1 MADAFAIYNE
11 GFNAGLKPDPLMNI
25 SEWADKY
32 RILSQKASA
41 EPGKWRTSRTPYL
54 KEIMDCLSPYSGIEK
69 VVFMKG
75 AQIGGTEV
83 GNNFLG
89 YIVHLSPGPV
99 MLVMPTVDGAKRT
112 SKTRIDPMFAAI
124 PELKGVISDRRSKDA
139 SNTTLMKEFQ
149 GGVLVL
155 TGANSAIGLRSMPVR
170 YIFLDEI
177 DAYKGDV
184 EGEGDPV
191 NLAIKRTST
200 FNRRKIFMVSTPTI
214 QGVSRIEYEY
224 EQSDQRHYMVPCP
237 YCNKRQSLKWKQIH
251 FENDD
256 PATATYV
263 CEHCGAIIE
272 EHLKTWMLENGIWEK
287 SNPKSNVAGFH
298 LSSLYSPV
306 GWFSWA
312 DAVKQFLDAKNKDN
326 LLKVWVNTVLG
337 ETWLEKGEAPEWQIL
352 FDKREDYQQEIVPS
366 GGLFLTAGADV
377 QKDRIEC
384 EVVAWGRNK
393 ESWSVG
399 YFIINGDTAREEVW
413 NELSEFSKRYFE
425 HSSGVMLPISRFAID
440 SGFATQQVYNWV
452 RKQPI
457 NFAMAI
463 KGTDSGVTPLGLPTR
478 VDLNINGKRLRRGAK
493 VWSVGTSILKSE
505 LYQFLRLTQ
514 NEDESYPAGYCHFP
528 KYDSEYFKQ
537 LTAEQLVTKMVRGY
551 QKREWQK
558 TRERNEALDCRVYA
572 RAASISFG
580 IEQFTETKWRNLE
593 KALIPESKEK
603 VNSATKKKTKLDI
616 LPKIVKAQDPYL

>member
-112 SKTRIDPMFAAI
+112 SKTRIDPMFEAI

-256 PATATYV
+256 PATATYI

-287 SNPKSNVAGFH
+287 TNPKSIVAGFH

-352 FDKREDYQQEIVPS
+352 FDKREDYQQEIVPC

-603 VNSATKKKTKLDI
+603 VNSATKKKPKLDI

>member
-1 MADAFAIYNE
+1 MADAFVIYNE
-11 GFNAGLKPDPLMNI
+11 GFNAGLKPYPLMNI

-384 EVVAWGRNK
+384 EVVAWGKNK

-478 VDLNINGKRLRRGAK
+478 VDLNINGKKLRRGAK

-603 VNSATKKKTKLDI
+603 VKLPAKKKTKLDI

>member
-1 MADAFAIYNE
+1 MADAFVIYNE

-603 VNSATKKKTKLDI
+603 VNSTTKKKPKLDI

>member
-1 MADAFAIYNE
+1 MADAFVIYNE

-112 SKTRIDPMFAAI
+112 SKTRIDPMFEAI
-124 PELKGVISDRRSKDA
+124 PELKGVISNRRSKDA

-263 CEHCGAIIE
+263 CEYCGAIIE

-440 SGFATQQVYNWV
+440 SGFATQQIYNWV

-603 VNSATKKKTKLDI
+603 VNSATKKKPKLDI

>member
-1 MADAFAIYNE
+1 MADAFIIYNE
-11 GFNAGLKPDPLMNI
+11 GFNAGLKPDPLLNI

-32 RILSQKASA
+32 RVLSQKASA

-54 KEIMDCLSPYSGIEK
+54 KEIMDCLSPYSGIER

-124 PELKGVISDRRSKDA
+124 PELKCVISDRRSKDA

-214 QGVSRIEYEY
+214 QSVSRIEYEY

-237 YCNKRQSLKWKQIH
+237 YCNKRQLLKWKQIH
-251 FENDD
+251 WEDDD
-256 PATATYV
+256 PQTAVYI
-263 CEHCGAIIE
+263 CEYCGGIIE
-272 EHLKTWMLENGIWEK
+272 EHHKTWMLENGIWEK
-287 SNPKSNVAGFH
+287 SNPSSKIAGFH

-337 ETWLEKGEAPEWQIL
+337 ETWLEKGEAPEWQVL
-352 FDKREDYQQEIVPS
+352 FDKREDYRQELVPS

-384 EVVAWGRNK
+384 EVVAWGRNH

-399 YFIINGDTAREEVW
+399 YFIINGDTAREDVW
-413 NELSEFSKRYFE
+413 NELTDFSRRYFE
-425 HSSGVMLPISRFAID
+425 HSSGAMLPISRFAID

-452 RKQPI
+452 RKQPL
-457 NFAMAI
+457 NFAMAV
-463 KGTDSGVTPLGLPTR
+463 KGTDSGVTPLGLPTK
-478 VDLNINGKRLRRGAK
+478 VDLNINGKNFAEGLRFGQ
-493 VWSVGTSILKSE
+493 SE
-505 LYQFLRLTQ
+505 LPFLSL
-514 NEDESYPAGYCHFP
+514 NYINF
-528 KYDSEYFKQ
+528 
-537 LTAEQLVTKMVRGY
+537 
-551 QKREWQK
+551 
-558 TRERNEALDCRVYA
+558 
-572 RAASISFG
+572 
-580 IEQFTETKWRNLE
+580 
-593 KALIPESKEK
+593 
-603 VNSATKKKTKLDI
+603 
-616 LPKIVKAQDPYL
+616 

>member
-1 MADAFAIYNE
+1 MADAFTIYNE
-11 GFNAGLKPDPLMNI
+11 GFNAGLKPDPLLNI

-32 RILSQKASA
+32 RVLSQKASA

-54 KEIMDCLSPYSGIEK
+54 KEIMDCLSPYSGIER

-124 PELKGVISDRRSKDA
+124 PELKGVISERRSKDA

-214 QGVSRIEYEY
+214 QSVSRIEYEY

-251 FENDD
+251 WENND
-256 PATATYV
+256 PQTAVYI
-263 CEHCGAIIE
+263 CEHCGGIIE
-272 EHLKTWMLENGIWEK
+272 EHLKTWMLENGVWKK
-287 SNPKSNVAGFH
+287 SNPSSKIAGFH

-352 FDKREDYQQEIVPS
+352 FDKREDYQQELVPS

-384 EVVAWGRNK
+384 EVVAWGKKR

-399 YFIINGDTAREEVW
+399 YFIINGDTAREDVW
-413 NELSEFSKRYFE
+413 NELTEFSRRYFE
-425 HSSGVMLPISRFAID
+425 HSSGAMLPISRFAID

-452 RKQPI
+452 RKQPL
-457 NFAMAI
+457 NFAMAV
-463 KGTDSGVTPLGLPTR
+463 KGTDSGVTPLGLPTK
-478 VDLNINGKRLRRGAK
+478 VDLNINGKKLRRGAK
-493 VWSVGTSILKSE
+493 VWTVGTSILKSE

-514 NEDESYPAGYCHFP
+514 NEDESFPAGYCHFP

-537 LTAEQLVTKMVRGY
+537 LTAEQLVTKIVRGY

-580 IEQFTETKWRNLE
+580 IEQFSETKWRNLE
-593 KALIPESKEK
+593 KTLIPEKQETAK
-603 VNSATKKKTKLDI
+603 IPAKNK
-616 LPKIVKAQDPYL
+616 PKINFSPNIVKAQDPYL

>member
-1 MADAFAIYNE
+1 MADAFLVYNE
-11 GFNAGLKPDPLMNI
+11 AFNSGLKPEPLMNI

-32 RILSQKASA
+32 RVLSQKASA
-41 EPGKWRTSRTPYL
+41 EPGRWRTSRTPYL
-54 KEIMDCLSPYSGIEK
+54 KEVMDCLSPYSGIEK

-124 PELKGVISDRRSKDA
+124 PELKGLISNRRSKDA

-214 QGVSRIEYEY
+214 QGVSRIEDEFT
-224 EQSDQRHYMVPCP
+224 QSDQRHYIVPCP
-237 YCNKRQSLKWKQIH
+237 HCNKKQDLKWKQIH
-251 FENDD
+251 WENDD
-256 PATATYV
+256 PQTAVYI
-263 CEHCGAIIE
+263 CEHCGSIIE
-272 EHLKTWMLENGIWEK
+272 EHNKTWMLENGEWK
-287 SNPKSNVAGFH
+287 KFNPDSKIAGFH

-312 DAVKQFLDAKNKDN
+312 DAVKQFLAANKKDN

-352 FDKREDYQQEIVPS
+352 FDRREDYQQELIPS

-399 YFIINGDTAREEVW
+399 YFIINGDTAREDVW
-413 NELSEFSKRYFE
+413 NELTVFSQRYFE
-425 HSSGVMLPISRFAID
+425 HSSGIMLPISRFAID

-452 RKQPI
+452 RKQPL
-457 NFAMAI
+457 NFAMAV
-463 KGTDSGVTPLGLPTR
+463 KGTDNGVTPLGLPTR
-478 VDLNINGKRLRRGAK
+478 VDLNSNGKKLRRGAK
-493 VWSVGTSILKSE
+493 VWAVGTSILKSE

-514 NEDESYPAGYCHFP
+514 NEDDSFPAGYCHFP

-537 LTAEQLVTKMVRGY
+537 LTAEQLVTKVVKGY

-558 TRERNEALDCRVYA
+558 TRERNEALDCRIYA
-572 RAASISFG
+572 RAASISYG
-580 IEQFTETKWRNLE
+580 IEQFSETKWRNLE
-593 KALIPESKEK
+593 KAVTPEKPQTLIQP
-603 VNSATKKKTKLDI
+603 TKKKRDLSFK
-616 LPKIVKAQDPYL
+616 PNIVKAQDPYL

>member
-1 MADAFAIYNE
+1 MADAFVIYNE

-603 VNSATKKKTKLDI
+603 VKLQTKKKTKFDI

>member
-1 MADAFAIYNE
+1 MADAFVIYNE

-112 SKTRIDPMFAAI
+112 SKTRIDPMFEAI

-256 PATATYV
+256 PATATYI

-287 SNPKSNVAGFH
+287 TNPKSIVAGFH

-366 GGLFLTAGADV
+366 SGLFLTAGADV

-514 NEDESYPAGYCHFP
+514 NENESYPAGYCHFP

-603 VNSATKKKTKLDI
+603 VNSATKKKPKLDI

>member
-112 SKTRIDPMFAAI
+112 SKTRIDPMFEAI

-256 PATATYV
+256 PATATYI

-287 SNPKSNVAGFH
+287 TNPKSIVAGFH

-603 VNSATKKKTKLDI
+603 VKLQTKKKTKFDI

>member
-1 MADAFAIYNE
+1 MADAFVIYNE

-112 SKTRIDPMFAAI
+112 SKTRIDPMFEAI

-256 PATATYV
+256 PATATYI

-287 SNPKSNVAGFH
+287 TNPKSIVAGFH

-366 GGLFLTAGADV
+366 SGLFLTAGADV

-603 VNSATKKKTKLDI
+603 VNSATKKKPKLDI

>member
-1 MADAFAIYNE
+1 MADAFVIYNE

-112 SKTRIDPMFAAI
+112 SKTRIDPMFEAI

-256 PATATYV
+256 PATATYI

-287 SNPKSNVAGFH
+287 TNPKSIVAGFH

-312 DAVKQFLDAKNKDN
+312 DAVKQFLDTKNKDN

-603 VNSATKKKTKLDI
+603 VKLQAKKKTKFDI

>member
-1 MADAFAIYNE
+1 MADAFTIYNE

-41 EPGKWRTSRTPYL
+41 EPGLWRTSRTPYL

-112 SKTRIDPMFAAI
+112 SKTRIDPMFEAI

-352 FDKREDYQQEIVPS
+352 FDKREDYRQEIVPS

-603 VNSATKKKTKLDI
+603 VNSATKKKPKLDI

>member
-1 MADAFAIYNE
+1 MADAFTIYNE
-11 GFNAGLKPDPLMNI
+11 GFNAGLKPDPLLNI

-32 RILSQKASA
+32 RVLSQKASA

-54 KEIMDCLSPYSGIEK
+54 KEIMDCLSPYSGIER

-214 QGVSRIEYEY
+214 QSVSRIEYEY

-251 FENDD
+251 WENND
-256 PATATYV
+256 PQTAVYI
-263 CEHCGAIIE
+263 CEHCGGIIE
-272 EHLKTWMLENGIWEK
+272 EHLKTWMLENGVWKK
-287 SNPKSNVAGFH
+287 SNPSSKIAGFH

-352 FDKREDYQQEIVPS
+352 FDKREDYQQELIPS

-384 EVVAWGRNK
+384 EVVAWGRNR

-399 YFIINGDTAREEVW
+399 YFIINGDTAREDVW
-413 NELSEFSKRYFE
+413 NELTEFSQRYFE
-425 HSSGVMLPISRFAID
+425 HSSGAMLPISRFAID

-452 RKQPI
+452 RKQPL
-457 NFAMAI
+457 NFAMAV
-463 KGTDSGVTPLGLPTR
+463 KGTDSGVTPLGLPTK
-478 VDLNINGKRLRRGAK
+478 VDLNINGKKLRRGAK
-493 VWSVGTSILKSE
+493 VWTVGTSILKSE

-514 NEDESYPAGYCHFP
+514 NENESFPAGYCHFP

-537 LTAEQLVTKMVRGY
+537 LTAEQLVTKVVRGY

-593 KALIPESKEK
+593 KALIPEKQETAEI
-603 VNSATKKKTKLDI
+603 SAKKK
-616 LPKIVKAQDPYL
+616 PKINFSPNIVKAQDPYL

>member
-112 SKTRIDPMFAAI
+112 SKTRIDPMFEAI

-603 VNSATKKKTKLDI
+603 VKLPAKKKPKLDI

>member
-112 SKTRIDPMFAAI
+112 SKTRIDPMFEAI

-263 CEHCGAIIE
+263 CEYCGAIIE

-603 VNSATKKKTKLDI
+603 VNSAIKKKPKLDI

>member
-1 MADAFAIYNE
+1 MADAFIIYNK
-11 GFNAGLKPDPLMNI
+11 GFNAGLKPDPLLNI

-32 RILSQKASA
+32 RVLSQKASA

-54 KEIMDCLSPYSGIEK
+54 KEIMDCLSPYSGIER

-124 PELKGVISDRRSKDA
+124 PELKGVISDHRSKDA

-214 QGVSRIEYEY
+214 QSVSRIEYEY

-237 YCNKRQSLKWKQIH
+237 YCNKRLLLKWKQIH
-251 FENDD
+251 WEDDD
-256 PATATYV
+256 PQTAVYI
-263 CEHCGAIIE
+263 CEYCGGIIE
-272 EHLKTWMLENGIWEK
+272 EHHKTWMLENGIWEK
-287 SNPKSNVAGFH
+287 SNPSSKIAGFH

-352 FDKREDYQQEIVPS
+352 FDKREDYQQEIVPR

-393 ESWSVG
+393 ESWSIG

-603 VNSATKKKTKLDI
+603 VKLQAKKKTKFDI

>member
-1 MADAFAIYNE
+1 
-11 GFNAGLKPDPLMNI
+11 MNI

-112 SKTRIDPMFAAI
+112 SKTRIDPMFEAI

-256 PATATYV
+256 PATATYI

-287 SNPKSNVAGFH
+287 TNPKSIVAGFH

-603 VNSATKKKTKLDI
+603 VKLPAKKKPKLDI

>member
-1 MADAFAIYNE
+1 MADAFVIYNE

-384 EVVAWGRNK
+384 EVVAWGKNK

-478 VDLNINGKRLRRGAK
+478 VDLNINGKKLRRGAK

-603 VNSATKKKTKLDI
+603 VKLPAKKKTKLDI

>member
-112 SKTRIDPMFAAI
+112 SKTRIDPMFEAI

-256 PATATYV
+256 PATATYI

-287 SNPKSNVAGFH
+287 TNPKSNVAGFH

-478 VDLNINGKRLRRGAK
+478 VDLNINGKRLRREAK

-603 VNSATKKKTKLDI
+603 VNSATKKKPKLDI

>member
-11 GFNAGLKPDPLMNI
+11 GFNAGLKPEPLMNI

-112 SKTRIDPMFAAI
+112 SKTRIDPMFEAI

-352 FDKREDYQQEIVPS
+352 FDKREDYPQEIVPS

-384 EVVAWGRNK
+384 EVVAWGRK
-393 ESWSVG
+393 RESWSVG
-399 YFIINGDTAREEVW
+399 YFIINGDTAREDVW
-413 NELSEFSKRYFE
+413 NELTEFSRRYFE
-425 HSSGVMLPISRFAID
+425 HSSGAWLPISRFAID

-452 RKQPI
+452 RKQPL
-457 NFAMAI
+457 NFAMAV
-463 KGTDSGVTPLGLPTR
+463 KGTDSSVTPLGLPTR
-478 VDLNINGKRLRRGAK
+478 VDLNINGKKLRRGAK
-493 VWSVGTSILKSE
+493 VWAVGTSILKSE

-514 NEDESYPAGYCHFP
+514 NEDESFPAGYCHFP

-603 VNSATKKKTKLDI
+603 VKLPTKKKTKFDI

>member
-1 MADAFAIYNE
+1 MADAFVIYNE

-112 SKTRIDPMFAAI
+112 SKTRIDPMFEAI

-603 VNSATKKKTKLDI
+603 VKLPAKKKPKLDI

>member
-1 MADAFAIYNE
+1 MADAFVIYNE

-112 SKTRIDPMFAAI
+112 SKTRIDPMFEAI

-463 KGTDSGVTPLGLPTR
+463 KGTDSGVTPLDLPTR

-603 VNSATKKKTKLDI
+603 VKLPAKKKTKLDI

>member
-1 MADAFAIYNE
+1 MADAFTIYNE
-11 GFNAGLKPDPLMNI
+11 GFNAGLKPDPLLNI

-32 RILSQKASA
+32 RVLSQKASA

-54 KEIMDCLSPYSGIEK
+54 KEIMDCLSPYSGIER

-214 QGVSRIEYEY
+214 QSVSRIEYEY

-251 FENDD
+251 WENND
-256 PATATYV
+256 PQTAVYI
-263 CEHCGAIIE
+263 CEHCGGIIE
-272 EHLKTWMLENGIWEK
+272 EHLKTWMLENGVWKK
-287 SNPKSNVAGFH
+287 SNPSSKIAGFH

-352 FDKREDYQQEIVPS
+352 FDKREDYQQELVPS

-384 EVVAWGRNK
+384 EVVAWGRNR

-399 YFIINGDTAREEVW
+399 YFIINGDTAREDVW
-413 NELSEFSKRYFE
+413 NELTDFSQRYFE
-425 HSSGVMLPISRFAID
+425 HSSGAMLPISRFAID

-452 RKQPI
+452 RKQPL
-457 NFAMAI
+457 NFAMAV
-463 KGTDSGVTPLGLPTR
+463 KGTDSGVTPLGLPTK
-478 VDLNINGKRLRRGAK
+478 VDLNINGKKLRRGAK
-493 VWSVGTSILKSE
+493 VWTVGTSILKSE

-514 NEDESYPAGYCHFP
+514 NENESFPAGYCHFP

-537 LTAEQLVTKMVRGY
+537 LTAEQLVTKVVRGY

-593 KALIPESKEK
+593 KALIPEKQETAEI
-603 VNSATKKKTKLDI
+603 SAKKK
-616 LPKIVKAQDPYL
+616 PKINFSPNVVKAQDPYL

>member
-603 VNSATKKKTKLDI
+603 VKLPAKKKPKLDI

>member
-1 MADAFAIYNE
+1 
-11 GFNAGLKPDPLMNI
+11 
-25 SEWADKY
+25 
-32 RILSQKASA
+32 
-41 EPGKWRTSRTPYL
+41 
-54 KEIMDCLSPYSGIEK
+54 
-69 VVFMKG
+69 
-75 AQIGGTEV
+75 
-83 GNNFLG
+83 
-89 YIVHLSPGPV
+89 
-99 MLVMPTVDGAKRT
+99 
-112 SKTRIDPMFAAI
+112 MFAAI

-603 VNSATKKKTKLDI
+603 VKLQTKKKTKFDI

>member
-1 MADAFAIYNE
+1 MADAFVIYNE

-537 LTAEQLVTKMVRGY
+537 LTAEQLVAKMVRGY

-603 VNSATKKKTKLDI
+603 VKLPAKKKTKLDI

>member
-41 EPGKWRTSRTPYL
+41 EPGLWRTSRTPYL

-112 SKTRIDPMFAAI
+112 SKTRIDPMFEAI
-124 PELKGVISDRRSKDA
+124 PELKGVISNRRSKDA

-256 PATATYV
+256 PATATYI

-287 SNPKSNVAGFH
+287 TNPKSIVAGFH

-603 VNSATKKKTKLDI
+603 VKLPAKKKTKLDI

>member
-1 MADAFAIYNE
+1 MADAFTIYNE
-11 GFNAGLKPDPLMNI
+11 GFNAGLKPDPLLNI

-32 RILSQKASA
+32 RVLSQKASA

-54 KEIMDCLSPYSGIEK
+54 KEIMDCLSPYSGIER

-124 PELKGVISDRRSKDA
+124 PELKGVISERRSKDA

-170 YIFLDEI
+170 YIFLDEV

-214 QGVSRIEYEY
+214 QSVSRIEYEY
-224 EQSDQRHYMVPCP
+224 EQSDQRHYMLPCP

-251 FENDD
+251 WENND
-256 PATATYV
+256 PQTAVYI
-263 CEHCGAIIE
+263 CEYCGGIIE
-272 EHLKTWMLENGIWEK
+272 EHLKTWMLENGVWEK
-287 SNPKSNVAGFH
+287 SNPSSKIAGFH

-352 FDKREDYQQEIVPS
+352 FDKREDYQQELVPS

-384 EVVAWGRNK
+384 EVVAWGRNR

-399 YFIINGDTAREEVW
+399 YFIINGDTAREDVW
-413 NELSEFSKRYFE
+413 NELTEFSRRYFE
-425 HSSGVMLPISRFAID
+425 HSSGAMLPISRFAID

-452 RKQPI
+452 RKQPL
-457 NFAMAI
+457 NFAMAV
-463 KGTDSGVTPLGLPTR
+463 KGTDSGVTPLGLPTK
-478 VDLNINGKRLRRGAK
+478 VDININGKKLRRGAK
-493 VWSVGTSILKSE
+493 VWTVGTSILKSE

-514 NEDESYPAGYCHFP
+514 NEDESFPAGYCHFP

-537 LTAEQLVTKMVRGY
+537 LTAEQLVTKVVRGY

-580 IEQFTETKWRNLE
+580 IEQFSETKWRNLE
-593 KALIPESKEK
+593 KALIPEKQEI
-603 VNSATKKKTKLDI
+603 AEIPAKKK
-616 LPKIVKAQDPYL
+616 PKINFSPNIVKAQDPYL

>member
-1 MADAFAIYNE
+1 MADAFTIYNE
-11 GFNAGLKPDPLMNI
+11 GFNAGLKPDPLLNI

-32 RILSQKASA
+32 RVLSQKASA

-54 KEIMDCLSPYSGIEK
+54 KEIMDCLSPYSGIER

-124 PELKGVISDRRSKDA
+124 PELKGVISERRSKDA

-214 QGVSRIEYEY
+214 QSVSRIEYEY

-251 FENDD
+251 WENND
-256 PATATYV
+256 PQTAVYI
-263 CEHCGAIIE
+263 CEHCGGIIE

-287 SNPKSNVAGFH
+287 SNPSSKIAGFH

-352 FDKREDYQQEIVPS
+352 FDKREDYQQELIPS

-384 EVVAWGRNK
+384 EVVAWGRNR

-399 YFIINGDTAREEVW
+399 YFIINGDTAREDVW
-413 NELSEFSKRYFE
+413 NELTEFSRRYFE
-425 HSSGVMLPISRFAID
+425 HSSGAMLPISRFAID

-452 RKQPI
+452 RKQPL
-457 NFAMAI
+457 NFAMAV
-463 KGTDSGVTPLGLPTR
+463 KGTDSGVTPLGLPTK
-478 VDLNINGKRLRRGAK
+478 VDLNVNGKKLRRGAK
-493 VWSVGTSILKSE
+493 VWTVGTSILKSE
-505 LYQFLRLTQ
+505 LYQFLRLTK
-514 NEDESYPAGYCHFP
+514 NEDESFPAGYCHFP

-537 LTAEQLVTKMVRGY
+537 LTAEQLVTKVVRGY

-580 IEQFTETKWRNLE
+580 IEQFSETKWRNLE
-593 KALIPESKEK
+593 KALVPEKQETVK
-603 VNSATKKKTKLDI
+603 IAAKKK
-616 LPKIVKAQDPYL
+616 PKINFSPNIVKAQDPYL

>member
-112 SKTRIDPMFAAI
+112 SKTRIDPMFEAI

-603 VNSATKKKTKLDI
+603 VKLPAKKKTKLDI

>member
-1 MADAFAIYNE
+1 MADAFVIYNE
-11 GFNAGLKPDPLMNI
+11 GFNAGLKPYPLMNI

-237 YCNKRQSLKWKQIH
+237 YCNKRQSLRWKQIH

-256 PATATYV
+256 PATANYV

-352 FDKREDYQQEIVPS
+352 FDKREDYQQEIAPS

-384 EVVAWGRNK
+384 EVVAWGKNK

-478 VDLNINGKRLRRGAK
+478 VDLNINGKKLRRGAK

-593 KALIPESKEK
+593 KSLIPESKEK
-603 VNSATKKKTKLDI
+603 VKLPAKKKTKLDI

>member
-1 MADAFAIYNE
+1 MADAFTIYNE
-11 GFNAGLKPDPLMNI
+11 GFNAGLKPDPLLNI

-32 RILSQKASA
+32 RVLSQKASA

-54 KEIMDCLSPYSGIEK
+54 KEIMDCLSPYSGIER

-214 QGVSRIEYEY
+214 QSVSRIEYEY

-251 FENDD
+251 WGNND
-256 PATATYV
+256 PQTAVYI
-263 CEHCGAIIE
+263 CEHCGGIIE
-272 EHLKTWMLENGIWEK
+272 EHLKTWMLENGVWEK
-287 SNPKSNVAGFH
+287 SNPSSKIAGFH

-337 ETWLEKGEAPEWQIL
+337 ETWFEKGEAPEWQIL

-384 EVVAWGRNK
+384 EVVAWGRNR

-399 YFIINGDTAREEVW
+399 YFIINGDTAREDVW
-413 NELSEFSKRYFE
+413 NELTEFSRRYFE
-425 HSSGVMLPISRFAID
+425 HSSGAMLPISRFAID

-452 RKQPI
+452 RKQPL
-457 NFAMAI
+457 NFAMAV
-463 KGTDSGVTPLGLPTR
+463 KGTDSGVTPLGLPTK
-478 VDLNINGKRLRRGAK
+478 VDLNINGKKLRRGAK

-514 NEDESYPAGYCHFP
+514 NEDESFPAGYCHFP

-537 LTAEQLVTKMVRGY
+537 LTAEQLVTKVVRGY

-593 KALIPESKEK
+593 KALIPEKQETAEI
-603 VNSATKKKTKLDI
+603 SAKKK
-616 LPKIVKAQDPYL
+616 PKINFSPNIVKAQDPYL

>member
-1 MADAFAIYNE
+1 MADAFTIYNE
-11 GFNAGLKPDPLMNI
+11 GFNAGLKPDPLLNI

-32 RILSQKASA
+32 RVLSQKASA

-54 KEIMDCLSPYSGIEK
+54 KEIMDCLSPYSGIER

-214 QGVSRIEYEY
+214 QSVSRIEYEY

-251 FENDD
+251 WENND
-256 PATATYV
+256 PQTAVYI
-263 CEHCGAIIE
+263 CEYCGGIIE
-272 EHLKTWMLENGIWEK
+272 EHLKTWMLENGVWEK
-287 SNPKSNVAGFH
+287 SNPSSKIAGFH

-337 ETWLEKGEAPEWQIL
+337 ETWLEKGEVPEWQIL
-352 FDKREDYQQEIVPS
+352 FDKREDYQQELVPS

-384 EVVAWGRNK
+384 EVVAWGRNR

-399 YFIINGDTAREEVW
+399 YFIINGDTAREDVW
-413 NELSEFSKRYFE
+413 NELTEFSRRYFE
-425 HSSGVMLPISRFAID
+425 HSSGAMLPISRFAID

-452 RKQPI
+452 RKQPL
-457 NFAMAI
+457 NFAMAV
-463 KGTDSGVTPLGLPTR
+463 KGTDSGITPLGLPTK
-478 VDLNINGKRLRRGAK
+478 VDLNINGKKVRRGAK
-493 VWSVGTSILKSE
+493 VWTVGTSILKSE
-505 LYQFLRLTQ
+505 LYQFLRLTK
-514 NEDESYPAGYCHFP
+514 NEDESFPAGYCHFP

-537 LTAEQLVTKMVRGY
+537 LTAEQLVTKVVRGY

-580 IEQFTETKWRNLE
+580 IEQFSETKWRNLE
-593 KALIPESKEK
+593 KALVPEKQETVK
-603 VNSATKKKTKLDI
+603 IAAKKK
-616 LPKIVKAQDPYL
+616 PKINFSPNIVKAQDPYL

>member
-1 MADAFAIYNE
+1 MADAFIIYNE
-11 GFNAGLKPDPLMNI
+11 GFNAGLKPDPLLNI

-32 RILSQKASA
+32 RVLSQKASA

-54 KEIMDCLSPYSGIEK
+54 KEIMDCLSPYSGIER

-214 QGVSRIEYEY
+214 QSVSRIEYEY

-237 YCNKRQSLKWKQIH
+237 YCNKRQLLKWKQIH
-251 FENDD
+251 WEDDD
-256 PATATYV
+256 PQTAVYI
-263 CEHCGAIIE
+263 CEYCGGIIE
-272 EHLKTWMLENGIWEK
+272 EHHKTWMLENGIWEK
-287 SNPKSNVAGFH
+287 SNPSSKIAGFH

-337 ETWLEKGEAPEWQIL
+337 ETWLEKGEAPEWQVL
-352 FDKREDYQQEIVPS
+352 FDKREDYRQELVPS

-384 EVVAWGRNK
+384 EVVAWGRNH

-399 YFIINGDTAREEVW
+399 YFIINGDTAREDVW
-413 NELSEFSKRYFE
+413 NELTDFSRRYFE
-425 HSSGVMLPISRFAID
+425 HSSGAMLPISRFAID

-452 RKQPI
+452 RKQPL
-457 NFAMAI
+457 NFAMAV
-463 KGTDSGVTPLGLPTR
+463 KGTDSGVTPLGLPTK
-478 VDLNINGKRLRRGAK
+478 VDLNINGKKLRRGAK
-493 VWSVGTSILKSE
+493 VWTVGTSILKSE

-514 NEDESYPAGYCHFP
+514 NEDESFPAGYCHFP

-537 LTAEQLVTKMVRGY
+537 LTAEQLVTKVVRGY

-558 TRERNEALDCRVYA
+558 TRERNEALDCRIYA
-572 RAASISFG
+572 RAASICFG
-580 IEQFTETKWRNLE
+580 IEQFSETKWRNLE
-593 KALIPESKEK
+593 KTLIPEKQETAEIP
-603 VNSATKKKTKLDI
+603 VKKKTKI
-616 LPKIVKAQDPYL
+616 SFSPNIVKAQDPYL

>member
-1 MADAFAIYNE
+1 
-11 GFNAGLKPDPLMNI
+11 MNI

-112 SKTRIDPMFAAI
+112 SKTRIDPMFEAI

-603 VNSATKKKTKLDI
+603 VKLPAKKKTKLDI

>member
-1 MADAFAIYNE
+1 MADAFVIYNE
-11 GFNAGLKPDPLMNI
+11 GFNAGLKTDPLMNI

-54 KEIMDCLSPYSGIEK
+54 KEIRDCLSTYSGIEK

-184 EGEGDPV
+184 EGEGAPV

-312 DAVKQFLDAKNKDN
+312 EAVKQFLDAKNKDN

-384 EVVAWGRNK
+384 EVVAWGKNK

-478 VDLNINGKRLRRGAK
+478 VDLNINGKKLRRGAK

-593 KALIPESKEK
+593 KTLIPESKEK
-603 VNSATKKKTKLDI
+603 VKLPAKKKTKLNI